1 MTVDLLKFE
10 KELQY
15 IEDYLLKKE
24 IQRSDNYKE
33 WFDYFVKIYGKKHT
47 DVHLYIVFSLI
58 YFIAHLFM
66 VKYVLNQ
73 EITFQSK
80 QYSNNFFKNLKND
93 IKKEFNFE
101 IENEISYFSPLFDAL
116 EELEPLAFDSLI
128 NLINDEVFSLDDNPE
143 YMFDS
148 VIQNFLST
156 YIRHKSGEFYTPPF
170 LVKKMVKESYKFGS
184 KVLDPCC
191 GSGNFLVEIVKTI
204 MNSHNSEKEKIAA
217 FNNIYGY
224 DINPISIF
232 ITKINF
238 LFLLKENISK
248 IDLNL
253 YVTDYLFEEE
263 VSVNESFDLVIGN
276 PPWFTLRDV
285 DSTDNQKKIKDLSEK
300 LEIKPLPKNVLNIE
314 IASLFFYK
322 AKTSNMKNNAII
334 FFVIT
339 EGVINGSHAA
349 RFCNFKGF
357 KNVKIWKF
365 TREITKVFNVDF
377 ICIFAQKSTKS
388 LQKNNI
394 EIPVYLFSIKE
405 KRRKLTYFELIDLHL
420 EKSEILVP
428 YLTETKG
435 DKTYTH
441 KLITEEDYKKLISIK
456 VSEYK
461 KLFHKGAD
469 LNPRNLIFINCEKY
483 DNTLVKVNPDIRIFK
498 RAKEPWNKI
507 EFKDELIEKEFVFK
521 VIKSTELVK
530 FFVYGYYDVFLPLS
544 RVDLRF
550 DYSALGKKAKVFYDK
565 INEIYLNLKKETTKN
580 ESLMDNLNRWSKLIN
595 KRQTSKIKVVYNNSG
610 SVVNAAVVQG
620 DFIVTGDLSF
630 YSTDDLNEAHYL
642 SAVLNSP
649 LMTDQVKIKKS
660 SRHIFKIPFEVP
672 IKRFNNNDINHLEL
686 TELAKKAQKI
696 SKSVTINILKKNNDN
711 ISKIKIQKA
720 LSNNLSLIL
729 KQIDEILNNELKS

>member
-1 MTVDLLKFE
+1 MIVDLLRFK
-10 KELQY
+10 KELQD
-15 IEDYLLKKE
+15 IEELLLKKN
-24 IQRSDNYKE
+24 IKQSDNYKE
-33 WFDYFVKIYGKKHT
+33 WLDYFVKIYGKKHT
-47 DVHLYIVFSLI
+47 DVHLYVVFSLI
-58 YFIAHLFM
+58 FFIAQLFT

-80 QYSNNFFKNLKND
+80 QFSNNFFKNIKND
-93 IKKEFNFE
+93 VKKKFNFE
-101 IENEISYFSPLFDAL
+101 IGNEISYFVPLFDVL
-116 EELEPLAFDSLI
+116 EELEPLAFDNLI
-128 NLINDEVFSLDDNPE
+128 NLITDGIFSLDDNPE

-170 LVKKMVKESYKFGS
+170 LVKKMVEESYKFGS

-204 MNSHNSEKEKIAA
+204 FNSPNSEKEKIAA

-238 LFLLKENISK
+238 LFLLKEKISK
-248 IDLNL
+248 VDLNL
-253 YVTDYLFEEE
+253 YVTDYLSEEE
-263 VSVNESFDLVIGN
+263 VSVNEDFDLIIGN

-285 DSTDNQKKIKDLSEK
+285 DSPDYQKKIKNLSEK

-322 AKTSNMKNNAII
+322 AKTSNMKNNAKI

-349 RFCNFKGF
+349 RFRNFKGF
-357 KNVKIWKF
+357 KNIKIWKF

-377 ICIFAQKSTKS
+377 ICIFAQKSATS
-388 LQKNNI
+388 LQKDNV
-394 EIPVYLFSIKE
+394 EIPAHLFSIKE
-405 KRRKLTYFELIDLHL
+405 KEKKLTYFDNIDLKL
-420 EKSEILVP
+420 EKIEILVP
-428 YLTETKG
+428 YLIETKG
-435 DKTYTH
+435 DKTYTN
-441 KLITEEDYKKLISIK
+441 KLITEDDYKKLIPIK

-469 LNPRNLIFINCEKY
+469 LNPRNLIFINYEKY
-483 DNTLVKVNPDIRIFK
+483 NTTLVKINPDIRIFK
-498 RAKEPWNKI
+498 RAKEPWDKI
-507 EFKDELIEKEFVFK
+507 EFKDELVEKEYLFK

-530 FFVYGYYDVFLPLS
+530 FFVYDNYDVFLPLI
-544 RVDLRF
+544 RGNLRF
-550 DYSALGKKAKVFYDK
+550 NYSSLGKNAKVFYDK
-565 INEIYLNLKKETTKN
+565 INELYLNYKKETTKN
-580 ESLMDNLNRWSKLIN
+580 ESLMDNLNRWSKLTN
-595 KRQTSKIKVVYNNSG
+595 ERQTSKIKVVYNNSG
-610 SVVNAAVVQG
+610 SIINAAVIQG
-620 DFIVTGDLSF
+620 DFIITGDLSF
-630 YSTDDLNEAHYL
+630 YSTDNLNEAYYL

-649 LMTDQVKIKKS
+649 LMTKQVKIKKS

-672 IKRFNNNDINHLEL
+672 IKKFDINDKNHLKL
-686 TELAKKAQKI
+686 AELAKKAQQI
-696 SKSVTINILKKNNDN
+696 SKAITIGMLKKNNNN
-711 ISKIKIQKA
+711 ISKIKIQKT

-729 KQIDEILNNELKS
+729 KQIDDILNNELKS

>member
-1 MTVDLLKFE
+1 MTVDLFKFE
-10 KELQY
+10 KDLQY
-15 IEDYLLKKE
+15 IEAILLKKD

-47 DVHLYIVFSLI
+47 NIHLYVVFSLI
-58 YFIAHLFM
+58 FFIAQLFV

-73 EITFQSK
+73 EITFQST
-80 QYSNNFFKNLKND
+80 QFSNNFFKNLKND
-93 IKKEFNFE
+93 IKKKFNFA
-101 IENEISYFSPLFDAL
+101 IGNEISYFIPIFDVL
-116 EELEPLAFDSLI
+116 EELEPLAFDNLI
-128 NLINDEVFSLDDNPE
+128 NLITDEIFSLDDNPE

-148 VIQNFLST
+148 VIQSFLST
-156 YIRHKSGEFYTPPF
+156 YIRHKSGEFFTPPF
-170 LVKKMVKESYKFGS
+170 LVKKMVEESYKFGS

-204 MNSHNSEKEKIAA
+204 LNSPNSEKEKIAA
-217 FNNIYGY
+217 FNNIHGY

-238 LFLLKENISK
+238 LFLLKEKASK
-248 IDLNL
+248 VDLNL

-263 VSVNESFDLVIGN
+263 VSVNEGFDLIIGN

-285 DSTDNQKKIKDLSEK
+285 DSPNYQKKIKDLSER
-300 LEIKPLPKNVLNIE
+300 LEIKPRPKNVLNIE

-322 AKTSNMKNNAII
+322 AKTSNMKNDSKI

-339 EGVINGSHAA
+339 EGVINGSHAS
-349 RFCNFKGF
+349 RFRNFKGF
-357 KNVKIWKF
+357 NNIKIWKF

-377 ICIFAQKSTKS
+377 ICIFAQKSAES
-388 LQKNNI
+388 LQNYNI
-394 EIPVYLFSIKE
+394 EIPVHLFSIKE
-405 KRRKLTYFELIDLHL
+405 KRKKLTYFELIDLKL
-420 EKSEILVP
+420 EKTEILVP
-428 YLTETKG
+428 YFVETKG
-435 DKTYTH
+435 DKTYTN
-441 KLITEEDYKKLISIK
+441 KLITEDDYKNLIPIK

-469 LNPRNLIFINCEKY
+469 LNPRNLTFINCEKY
-483 DNTLVKVNPDIRIFK
+483 NTTLVKISPDIRIFK

-507 EFKDELIEKEFVFK
+507 EFKDELVEKEYIFK

-530 FFVYGYYDVFLPLS
+530 FFVYDNYDVFLPLI
-544 RVDLRF
+544 REDLRF
-550 DYSALGKKAKVFYDK
+550 DYSSLEKNAKIFYDK
-565 INEIYLNLKKETTKN
+565 INEIYLNYKKETTKN
-580 ESLMDNLNRWSKLIN
+580 ESLMDNLNRWSKLTN

-630 YSTDDLNEAHYL
+630 YSTDDLNEAYYL

-649 LMTDQVKIKKS
+649 LMTKQVKIKKS

-672 IKRFNNNDINHLEL
+672 IKKFDINDKNHLKL
-686 TELAKKAQKI
+686 AELAKKAQQI
-696 SKSVTINILKKNNDN
+696 SKTVTIGMLKKNNN
-711 ISKIKIQKA
+711 NVSKIKIQKS

-729 KQIDEILNNELKS
+729 KQTDDILNYELKS

>member
-1 MTVDLLKFE
+1 MTVDLLKFN
-10 KELQY
+10 KQLQD
-15 IEDYLLKKE
+15 IEEYLLKKE
-24 IQRSDNYKE
+24 IKQSDNYKE

-47 DVHLYIVFSLI
+47 NIHLYVVFSLI
-58 YFIAHLFM
+58 YFIVQLFIA
-66 VKYVLNQ
+66 KYILNQ
-73 EITFQSK
+73 KITFQSK
-80 QYSNNFFKNLKND
+80 QFSNNFFKNLMND

-101 IENEISYFSPLFDAL
+101 IGNEISYFFPFFDAL
-116 EELEPLAFDSLI
+116 EELEPLAFYNLI
-128 NLINDEVFSLDDNPE
+128 NLITDEIFSLDDNPE

-170 LVKKMVKESYKFGS
+170 LVKKMVKESYEFGS

-191 GSGNFLVEIVKTI
+191 GSGNFLVEIIKTI
-204 MNSHNSEKEKIAA
+204 INSQNSENEKIAA
-217 FNNIYGY
+217 FNNIHGY

-238 LFLLKENISK
+238 LFLFKEKISK
-248 IDLNL
+248 VDMNL

-263 VSVNESFDLVIGN
+263 VSVNEDFDLIIGN
-276 PPWFTLRDV
+276 PPWYTLRDV
-285 DSTDNQKKIKDLSEK
+285 DSPDYQKKIKNLAEK
-300 LEIKPLPKNVLNIE
+300 LEIKPLPKNILNIE

-322 AKTSNMKNNAII
+322 AKTSNMKDNAKI

-349 RFCNFKGF
+349 RFRNFKGF

-377 ICIFAQKSTKS
+377 ICIFAQKSAEN
-388 LQKNNI
+388 LQKSNI

-405 KRRKLTYFELIDLHL
+405 KRKKLTYYELIDLKL
-420 EKSEILVP
+420 EKTENLVP
-428 YLTETKG
+428 YLIETKG
-435 DKTYTH
+435 NKTYTN
-441 KLITEEDYKKLISIK
+441 KLITEEDYKKLIPIK

-483 DNTLVKVNPDIRIFK
+483 DTSLVKINPDIRIFK
-498 RAKEPWNKI
+498 RAKEPWDKI
-507 EFKDELIEKEFVFK
+507 EFKDELVEKEYIFK

-530 FFVYGYYDVFLPLS
+530 FFVYGYYDVFLPLT
-544 RVDLRF
+544 RVNLRF
-550 DYSALGKKAKVFYDK
+550 DYPSLGKNAKVFYDK
-565 INEIYLNLKKETTKN
+565 INEIYLNYKKVTTKH

-630 YSTDDLNEAHYL
+630 YSAGDLNEAYYL

-649 LMTDQVKIKKS
+649 LMTKQVKIKKS

-672 IKRFNNNDINHLEL
+672 IKKFGNNDKNHLKL
-686 TELAKKAQKI
+686 AELAKKAQKI
-696 SKSVTINILKKNNDN
+696 SKSVTIDILEKNNN
-711 ISKIKIQKA
+711 NVSKIKIQKV

-729 KQIDEILNNELKS
+729 KQIDEIINNELKS

>member
-1 MTVDLLKFE
+1 MSVDLLKFE

-15 IEDYLLKKE
+15 IEEYLLKKD
-24 IQRSDNYKE
+24 IKQSDNYKE

-47 DVHLYIVFSLI
+47 DVHLYVVFSLI
-58 YFIAHLFM
+58 YFIAQLFI
-66 VKYVLNQ
+66 VKYILNQ
-73 EITFQSK
+73 ETTFQSK
-80 QYSNNFFKNLKND
+80 QFSNNFFKNVKND
-93 IKKEFNFE
+93 VKKKFDFE
-101 IENEISYFSPLFDAL
+101 IGNEICYFSPLFDAL

-128 NLINDEVFSLDDNPE
+128 NLITDEIFSLDDNPE

-191 GSGNFLVEIVKTI
+191 GSGNFLVEIIKTI

-217 FNNIYGY
+217 FTNIYGY

-238 LFLLKENISK
+238 LFLLKEKISK
-248 IDLNL
+248 VDLNL

-263 VSVNESFDLVIGN
+263 VSVNEDFNLIIGN

-285 DSTDNQKKIKDLSEK
+285 DSPDYQKKIKNLSEK

-322 AKTSNMKNNAII
+322 AKTSNMKNDSKI

-339 EGVINGSHAA
+339 KGVINGSHAA
-349 RFCNFKGF
+349 RFRNFKGF

-377 ICIFAQKSTKS
+377 ICIFAQKSAES
-388 LQKNNI
+388 LQKHNI
-394 EIPVYLFSIKE
+394 EIPVHLFSIKE
-405 KRRKLTYFELIDLHL
+405 KRKKLTYFELIDLKL
-420 EKSEILVP
+420 EKIEILVP
-428 YLTETKG
+428 YLIETKG
-435 DKTYTH
+435 DKTYTN
-441 KLITEEDYKKLISIK
+441 KLITEEDYKKLIPIK

-469 LNPRNLIFINCEKY
+469 LNPRNLIFINCKKY
-483 DNTLVKVNPDIRIFK
+483 DTSLVKINPDIRIFK

-507 EFKDELIEKEFVFK
+507 EFKDELIEKEYVFN

-530 FFVYGYYDVFLPLS
+530 FFVYDYYEVFLPLC
-544 RVDLRF
+544 RGNLRF
-550 DYSALGKKAKVFYDK
+550 DYPSLGKNAKVFYDK
-565 INEIYLNLKKETTKN
+565 INELYLNYKKETTKN

-595 KRQTSKIKVVYNNSG
+595 KRQISKIKVVYNNSG

-620 DFIVTGDLSF
+620 GFIVTGDLGF
-630 YSTDDLNEAHYL
+630 YSTDDLNEAYYL

-649 LMTDQVKIKKS
+649 LMTEQVKIKKS

-672 IKRFNNNDINHLEL
+672 IKKFSNSDKNHLKL
-686 TELAKKAQKI
+686 AELAKKAQKI
-696 SKSVTINILKKNNDN
+696 SKSVTISILEKKNNN
-711 ISKIKIQKA
+711 VSKIKIQKA
-720 LSNNLSLIL
+720 LSNNLFLIL
-729 KQIDEILNNELKS
+729 KQIDDILNNELKS

>member
-1 MTVDLLKFE
+1 MTVDLLRFK
-10 KELQY
+10 KELQD
-15 IEDYLLKKE
+15 IEDLLLKKNIKQSE
-24 IQRSDNYKE
+24 NYKE

-47 DVHLYIVFSLI
+47 NVHLYVIFSFI
-58 YFIAHLFM
+58 YFIAQLFI

-80 QYSNNFFKNLKND
+80 QFSNNFFKNLKKD
-93 IKKEFNFE
+93 VKKRFDFE
-101 IENEISYFSPLFDAL
+101 IKNEISYFAPLFDVL
-116 EELEPLAFDSLI
+116 EELEPLVFDNLI
-128 NLINDEVFSLDDNPE
+128 NLITDEIFSLDDNPE

-156 YIRHKSGEFYTPPF
+156 YVRHKSGEFYTPPF

-217 FNNIYGY
+217 FNNIHGY
-224 DINPISIF
+224 DINPISVF

-238 LFLLKENISK
+238 LFLFKENISNV
-248 IDLNL
+248 DLNL
-253 YVTDYLFEEE
+253 YVIDYLFKEE
-263 VSVNESFDLVIGN
+263 VSVNNDFDLIIGN
-276 PPWFTLRDV
+276 PPWFTLRDIESP
-285 DSTDNQKKIKDLSEK
+285 DYQKKIKNLSEK
-300 LEIKPLPKNVLNIE
+300 LEIKPQPKNILNIE

-322 AKTSNMKNNAII
+322 AKASNMKNDAKI

-349 RFCNFKGF
+349 RFRNFQGF

-365 TREITKVFNVDF
+365 TREITKVFNIDF
-377 ICIFAQKSTKS
+377 ICIFAQKSANN

-394 EIPVYLFSIKE
+394 EIPAHLFSIKE
-405 KRRKLTYFELIDLHL
+405 KRKKLTYFDIIDLKL
-420 EKSEILVP
+420 EKIEILFP
-428 YLTETKG
+428 YLIETKG
-435 DKTYTH
+435 NKTYTN
-441 KLITEEDYKKLISIK
+441 KLITEEDFKKLIPIK

-483 DNTLVKVNPDIRIFK
+483 DASLVKVNPDIRIFK

-507 EFKDELIEKEFVFK
+507 EFKDELVEKEYIFN

-530 FFVYGYYDVFLPLS
+530 FFVYDNYDVFLPLS
-544 RVDLRF
+544 RGNLRF
-550 DYSALGKKAKVFYDK
+550 DYSSLGTNAKVFYDK
-565 INEIYLNLKKETTKN
+565 INEIYLNHKKETTKN
-580 ESLMDNLNRWSKLIN
+580 ESLMDNLNRWSKLTN

-630 YSTDDLNEAHYL
+630 YSTEDLNEAYYL

-649 LMTDQVKIKKS
+649 LMTKQVKIKKS

-672 IKRFNNNDINHLEL
+672 IKKFDNNDNNHLKL
-686 TELAKKAQKI
+686 AELAKKAQKI
-696 SKSVTINILKKNNDN
+696 SKSITIDILKKNNN
-711 ISKIKIQKA
+711 NVSKIKIQKT

-729 KQIDEILNNELKS
+729 KQIDDILNNELKS

>member
-1 MTVDLLKFE
+1 MTVDLLKFK

-15 IEDYLLKKE
+15 IEEYLLKKE
-24 IQRSDNYKE
+24 IKQSDNYKE

-47 DVHLYIVFSLI
+47 NVHLYVIFSLI
-58 YFIAHLFM
+58 YFIVQLFI
-66 VKYVLNQ
+66 VKYILNQ
-73 EITFQSK
+73 EITFQAK
-80 QYSNNFFKNLKND
+80 QFPNNFFKNLKND
-93 IKKEFNFE
+93 IKEKFKFE
-101 IENEISYFSPLFDAL
+101 IGNEISYFFPFFDAL

-128 NLINDEVFSLDDNPE
+128 NLITDEIFSLDDNPE
-143 YMFDS
+143 YIFNS

-191 GSGNFLVEIVKTI
+191 GSGNFIVEIVKTI
-204 MNSHNSEKEKIAA
+204 MDSHNSENEKVAA
-217 FNNIYGY
+217 FKNIYGY

-238 LFLLKENISK
+238 LFLLKEKISNV
-248 IDLNL
+248 DLNL
-253 YVTDYLFEEE
+253 YVTDYLFKEE
-263 VSVNESFDLVIGN
+263 VSVNGDFDLIIGN
-276 PPWFTLRDV
+276 PPWFTLRDI
-285 DSTDNQKKIKDLSEK
+285 DSPDYQKKIKELSEK
-300 LEIKPLPKNVLNIE
+300 LEIKPQPKNILNIE

-322 AKTSNMKNNAII
+322 AKISNMKNNAKI

-349 RFCNFKGF
+349 RFRNFKGF
-357 KNVKIWKF
+357 KNIKIWRF
-365 TREITKVFNVDF
+365 TREIIKVFNVDF
-377 ICIFAQKSTKS
+377 ICIFAQKSAES
-388 LQKNNI
+388 LQKYNI

-405 KRRKLTYFELIDLHL
+405 KRKKLTYFELMDLKL
-420 EKSEILVP
+420 VKIEILVP
-428 YLTETKG
+428 YLIETKG
-435 DKTYTH
+435 EKTYTN
-441 KLITEEDYKKLISIK
+441 KLITEEDYKKLIPIK

-469 LNPRNLIFINCEKY
+469 LNPRNLIFINCETY
-483 DNTLVKVNPDIRIFK
+483 ETSLVKVNPDIRIFK

-507 EFKDELIEKEFVFK
+507 EFKDELVEKEHVFN

-530 FFVYGYYDVFLPLS
+530 FFVYDSYDVFLPLS
-544 RVDLRF
+544 RGNLSF
-550 DYSALGKKAKVFYDK
+550 DYPSLGKNAKVFYDK
-565 INEIYLNLKKETTKN
+565 INGIYLNYKKETTKN

-630 YSTDDLNEAHYL
+630 YSTDNLNEAYYL

-649 LMTDQVKIKKS
+649 LITK
-660 SRHIFKIPFEVP
+660 
-672 IKRFNNNDINHLEL
+672 
-686 TELAKKAQKI
+686 
-696 SKSVTINILKKNNDN
+696 
-711 ISKIKIQKA
+711 
-720 LSNNLSLIL
+720 
-729 KQIDEILNNELKS
+729 

>member
-1 MTVDLLKFE
+1 MTVDLLKFK
-10 KELQY
+10 KELEY
-15 IEDYLLKKE
+15 IEESLLKKD
-24 IQRSDNYKE
+24 IKQSDNYKE
-33 WFDYFVKIYGKKHT
+33 WFDYFVKVYGKKHT
-47 DVHLYIVFSLI
+47 DVHLYVVFSFI
-58 YFIAHLFM
+58 YFIAQLFII
-66 VKYVLNQ
+66 KFVLNQ

-80 QYSNNFFKNLKND
+80 QFSNNFFKNLKKD
-93 IKKEFNFE
+93 VKKRFDFE
-101 IENEISYFSPLFDAL
+101 IGKEISYFAPLFDAL
-116 EELEPLAFDSLI
+116 EELEPPAFDNLI
-128 NLINDEVFSLDDNPE
+128 NLITAEIFSLDDNPE

-156 YIRHKSGEFYTPPF
+156 YVRHKSGEFYTPPF
-170 LVKKMVKESYKFGS
+170 LVKKMVKESYKFGT

-217 FNNIYGY
+217 FNNIHGY

-248 IDLNL
+248 VDLNL

-263 VSVNESFDLVIGN
+263 VNVNEDFDLVIGN

-285 DSTDNQKKIKDLSEK
+285 DSLDYQRKIKNLSEK
-300 LEIKPLPKNVLNIE
+300 LEIKPLPKNILNIE
-314 IASLFFYK
+314 IASLFFYR
-322 AKTSNMKNNAII
+322 AKTSNMKNNAKI

-349 RFCNFKGF
+349 RFRNFKGF

-377 ICIFAQKSTKS
+377 ICIFAQKSTNN
-388 LQKNNI
+388 LQKYNI
-394 EIPVYLFSIKE
+394 EIPVHLFSIKE
-405 KRRKLTYFELIDLHL
+405 KRKKLTYFDTIDLKL

-428 YLTETKG
+428 YLIETKG
-435 DKTYTH
+435 DKTYTN
-441 KLITEEDYKKLISIK
+441 KLITEEDYNKLIPIK
-456 VSEYK
+456 VSDYK

-469 LNPRNLIFINCEKY
+469 LNPRNLIFINCEKF
-483 DNTLVKVNPDIRIFK
+483 DTTLVKINPDIRIFK

-507 EFKDELIEKEFVFK
+507 EFKDELIEKEYVFK

-530 FFVYGYYDVFLPLS
+530 FFVYGYYDVYLPLS
-544 RVDLRF
+544 RGNLRF
-550 DYSALGKKAKVFYDK
+550 DYPSLGKNAKGFYDK

-580 ESLMDNLNRWSKLIN
+580 KSLMDNLNRWSKLTN

-630 YSTDDLNEAHYL
+630 YSTEDLNEAYYL

-649 LMTDQVKIKKS
+649 LMTKQVKIKKS

-672 IKRFNNNDINHLEL
+672 IKKFDNNDNNHLKL
-686 TELAKKAQKI
+686 AELAKKAQKI
-696 SKSVTINILKKNNDN
+696 SKSITIDILKKNNN
-711 ISKIKIQKA
+711 NVSKIKIQKT

-729 KQIDEILNNELKS
+729 KQIDDILNNELKS

>member
-1 MTVDLLKFE
+1 MTVDLLKFK

-15 IEDYLLKKE
+15 IEEFLLKKD
-24 IQRSDNYKE
+24 IKQSGNYKE

-47 DVHLYIVFSLI
+47 DIHLYVVYSLI
-58 YFIAHLFM
+58 YFIAQLFI
-66 VKYVLNQ
+66 VKYILNQ
-73 EITFQSK
+73 EITLQSK
-80 QYSNNFFKNLKND
+80 QFSNNFFKNLKND
-93 IKKEFNFE
+93 VKKKFNFE
-101 IENEISYFSPLFDAL
+101 IGNEISYFSPLFGAL
-116 EELEPLAFDSLI
+116 EELDSLVFDSLI
-128 NLINDEVFSLDDNPE
+128 NLITDEIFSLDDNPE

-217 FNNIYGY
+217 FNNIHGY

-238 LFLLKENISK
+238 LFLLKEKISK
-248 IDLNL
+248 VDLNL
-253 YVTDYLFEEE
+253 YVTDYLFKKE
-263 VSVNESFDLVIGN
+263 VSVNEDFDLIIGN

-285 DSTDNQKKIKDLSEK
+285 DSPDYQKKIKNLSEK
-300 LEIKPLPKNVLNIE
+300 LEIKPLPKNILNIE

-322 AKTSNMKNNAII
+322 AKTSNMKNNARI

-349 RFCNFKGF
+349 RFRNFKGF

-377 ICIFAQKSTKS
+377 ICIFAQKSAES
-388 LQKNNI
+388 LQKYNI

-405 KRRKLTYFELIDLHL
+405 RRKKLTYFELIDLKL
-420 EKSEILVP
+420 EKIEILVP
-428 YLTETKG
+428 YLIEIKG
-435 DKTYTH
+435 DKTYTN
-441 KLITEEDYKKLISIK
+441 KLITEEDYKKLIPIK

-469 LNPRNLIFINCEKY
+469 LNPRNLIFINYEKY
-483 DNTLVKVNPDIRIFK
+483 DNALVKINSDIRIFK

-507 EFKDELIEKEFVFK
+507 EFKDELVEKEYVFK

-530 FFVYGYYDVFLPLS
+530 FFVYGYYYVFLPLS
-544 RVDLRF
+544 RGNLRF
-550 DYSALGKKAKVFYDK
+550 DYSSLGKNAKVFYDK
-565 INEIYLNLKKETTKN
+565 INEIYLNHKKETTKN
-580 ESLMDNLNRWSKLIN
+580 DSLMDNLNRWSKLIN
-595 KRQTSKIKVVYNNSG
+595 KRQTSKTKVVYNNSG
-610 SVVNAAVVQG
+610 SIVNAAVVQG
-620 DFIVTGDLSF
+620 DFIITGDLSF
-630 YSTDDLNEAHYL
+630 YSTDDLNEAYYL

-649 LMTDQVKIKKS
+649 LMTEQVKIKKS

-672 IKRFNNNDINHLEL
+672 IKKFDNSDKNHLKL
-686 TELAKKAQKI
+686 AELAKKAQKI
-696 SKSVTINILKKNNDN
+696 SKSVTIGILEKNNN
-711 ISKIKIQKA
+711 NVSKIKIQKA

-729 KQIDEILNNELKS
+729 KQIDDILNNELKS